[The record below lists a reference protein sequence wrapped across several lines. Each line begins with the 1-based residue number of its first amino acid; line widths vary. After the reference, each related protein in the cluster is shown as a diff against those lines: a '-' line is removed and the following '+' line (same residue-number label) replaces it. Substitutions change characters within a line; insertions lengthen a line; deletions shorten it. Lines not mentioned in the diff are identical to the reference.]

1 MPQTRIINPF
11 RPTPGA
17 EPPQLIGRENVIA
30 DFQNG
35 LVGGAG
41 AQGRLM
47 RITGPRGSGKTA
59 LLSELAQIA
68 HDAGWITASVSA
80 GKTLLDDLTH
90 ELSPKFQIEET
101 HVAAK
106 AFIASSESNIRVK
119 APNLRDLL
127 RGAAE
132 KTQGALVT
140 IDEIQDAQEED
151 VRLIASTVQLL
162 TGEKVNIAFVFA
174 GLTTGVMDLING
186 KAMSFLQRAQPEDL
200 TKISGLEVELS
211 LKESFSESGLSLG
224 GGELEQVAK
233 ATYGYAYL
241 IQLVGF
247 YVWDRANR
255 HREASTSV
263 SEEDVRNGIA
273 LATSRF
279 HETVHEPAISN
290 ITRNAMEYL
299 IILASHDG
307 PTSTKCLAD
316 ELGKKPNSVTYVQRS
331 LIQRQIIERTTRGYV
346 DFSIPLLRDYLRD
359 NAEEILERYGE

>member
-1 MPQTRIINPF
+1 MPQARTINPF

-35 LVGGAG
+35 LVGGVG

-68 HDAGWITASVSA
+68 CDAGWATASVSA
-80 GKTLLDDLTH
+80 GKTLLDDLSH
-90 ELSPKFQIEET
+90 ELTPQFQMEGT
-101 HVAAK
+101 RVAGK
-106 AFIASSESNIRVK
+106 ALIASGETSIRIK

-127 RGAAE
+127 RDAAE
-132 KTQGALVT
+132 KARGVLVT

-162 TGEKVNIAFVFA
+162 TGEKVDIAFVFA

-200 TKISGLEVELS
+200 TKISELEVELS

-224 GGELEQVAK
+224 GDELERVAK

-247 YVWDRANR
+247 YVWDRTNK
-255 HREASTSV
+255 HRKASTSV
-263 SEEDVRNGIA
+263 SKEDVYNGIA
-273 LATSRF
+273 LATNRF

-299 IILASHDG
+299 IVLASHDG
-307 PTSTKCLAD
+307 PTSTKCLAN